1 MADDEEVDV
10 AEFKEKLDR
19 VIFEK
24 TQAIEQKRVMD
35 YKKLKK
41 IEKIEDNGLRKRL
54 LYNAEKQKN
63 KAVSTPSAEERELH
77 EAYQFLIREY
87 EARHNVSNNFVT
99 PQPSVK
105 KRKPRRGSHEVV
117 SVYKGEKDF
126 YEKVHEAL
134 PHEAPNLEH
143 SLCVGVEELL
153 QPK

>member
-1 MADDEEVDV
+1 M
-10 AEFKEKLDR
+10 KLDR
-19 VIFEK
+19 VLFDK

-54 LYNAEKQKN
+54 LYNAEQQAKKG
-63 KAVSTPSAEERELH
+63 ASTPSAEERELH

-87 EARHNVSNNFVT
+87 ECRHKVSKDFLT

-105 KRKPRRGSHEVV
+105 KRRPRRGSHEMV

-134 PHEAPNLEH
+134 PHEALGLEH

-153 QPK
+153 K